1 MKPFANT
8 KGIPPDEMLRDSEA
22 RYRWLFE
29 STAIDGIMILD
40 AQTGQVVDVNPFLIK
55 LLGFSREQFIQKKV
69 WELGYFKDILASK
82 KNFEDLLQK
91 GFVRYEDLPLKTN
104 DGRQIDVEFVGH
116 VYEAGNQKMI
126 QCSIRD
132 TTERTE
138 RVEKLRETTEYLE
151 NLINNANAP
160 IVVWDS
166 QFRITRFNHAFESL
180 AGRTANEVLH
190 QTLDSLF
197 PPARRIFTLE
207 NVQKTLTGEQLQAV
221 EVEIQPING
230 PVRTLLWSTAPIF
243 DKDGKTPVA
252 AIAQGIDV
260 TEKKRVEKEL
270 INTIHILDLA
280 LEASQIGIWEL
291 DLIKDTSARNLRHD
305 QIFGYTEKIAE
316 WGAKIFL
323 EHIVSED
330 RPSVQAAFDMA
341 MKTDRL
347 HFECRIPLPDKSI
360 HWITVTGK
368 TVKDSAGKPQKL
380 IGTVTDITERVLAE
394 KKIKD
399 ALQEKE
405 ILIQEIHHRVKN
417 NLQVV
422 ASLFRL
428 QAKKT
433 KNEEALAILNDAG
446 SRIQAMAL
454 IQAKLYHSDSY
465 DKLNFCE
472 YADNLAAHLFQV
484 YAGKAGLIRLEMDF
498 EETRLNIISAIPCG
512 LILNELISNALK
524 HAFPGKKMGLIRIIM
539 KHGPDDLMRIT
550 VADNGIGIPENI
562 EFSNTDSLGLQIV
575 HLLIGQLGAT
585 INLDRTNG
593 TSITWAFRTPK
604 ISLVL

>member
-498 EETRLNIISAIPCG
+498 EETRLDIISAIPCG

>member
-399 ALQEKE
+399 ALQ
-405 ILIQEIHHRVKN
+405 
-417 NLQVV
+417 
-422 ASLFRL
+422 
-428 QAKKT
+428 
-433 KNEEALAILNDAG
+433 
-446 SRIQAMAL
+446 
-454 IQAKLYHSDSY
+454 
-465 DKLNFCE
+465 
-472 YADNLAAHLFQV
+472 
-484 YAGKAGLIRLEMDF
+484 
-498 EETRLNIISAIPCG
+498 
-512 LILNELISNALK
+512 
-524 HAFPGKKMGLIRIIM
+524 
-539 KHGPDDLMRIT
+539 
-550 VADNGIGIPENI
+550 
-562 EFSNTDSLGLQIV
+562 
-575 HLLIGQLGAT
+575 
-585 INLDRTNG
+585 
-593 TSITWAFRTPK
+593 
-604 ISLVL
+604 